1 MTTLDQ
7 THFVPVGGGRLWS
20 VASGAGPALLLF
32 NGGPGCSDYLAP
44 VAELLRDVCRV
55 VRFEPRGC
63 GRSVWDGNYD
73 LETLVSDAE
82 AIREFHGIDRWIVGG
97 HSHGPNVALA
107 YALRHPTRTL
117 GVIGI
122 AGGKIVDDRHWSE
135 SYHSRRELVG
145 EDAGGVEMVADP
157 EVNRRGNASWREY
170 CRNPR
175 LLREL
180 AELQLPCV
188 FINAG
193 DDIRPNWP
201 TQQLAALIPR
211 ALYVEIAAAAHYV
224 WLTHA
229 AALGYELR
237 RAVDYVLRVHGRGA
251 AAP

>member
-1 MTTLDQ
+1 MP
-7 THFVPVGGGRLWS
+7 VPTGRLWC
-20 VASGAGPALLLF
+20 ATTGSGAALLLF
-32 NGGPGCSDYLAP
+32 NGGPGCSDYLGP
-44 VAELLRDVCRV
+44 VAELLGDVCKV

-82 AIREFHGIDRWIVGG
+82 AIRECLGIDRWIVAG

-107 YALRHPTRTL
+107 YALRHRSRTL

-135 SYHSRRELVG
+135 TYHHRRESIG
-145 EDAGGVEMVADP
+145 EDDGNLAMLADP
-157 EVNRRGNASWREY
+157 AVNPRGNAAWREY

-175 LLREL
+175 LLRDL
-180 AELQLPCV
+180 AELRLPCV
-188 FINAG
+188 FIAAG

-201 TQQLAALIPR
+201 TQQLAALIPAAR
-211 ALYVEIAAAAHYV
+211 YVEIPGAAHYI

-229 AALGYELR
+229 DPLRAELHH
-237 RAVDYVLRVHGRGA
+237 AVDHVLRGQREPP
-251 AAP
+251 AP